1 MPNGDARQLAEL
13 ISTPLEQLIVSLGSG
28 IGRSQAELDRHSIET
43 QRRIDED
50 AVLAQYGLQ
59 ATWYQIPT
67 ADLEL
72 KIAVALERQAQQAQP
87 TAPTPAPAP
96 IEPVGPLIG
105 GRLFERP
112 LPRLFVQPVN
122 ARYVNQFNYDVNA
135 SSTVKLQIA
144 AVPPPGQAAAGRPTR
159 SVEEVMATA
168 TPHLLVDSAGSPTG
182 RVSVNFNPGAR
193 AWFVAQ
199 TEEQN
204 DVVTQL
210 TLLKIDDESG
220 AIVKQIGGR

>member
-1 MPNGDARQLAEL
+1 MPNGEAQQLAEL
-13 ISTPLEQLIVSLGSG
+13 ISAPLEELLVSLGSG

-50 AVLAQYGLQ
+50 PVLGQYGLQ

-72 KIAVALERQAQQAQP
+72 KIAVAMERQARKDEAG
-87 TAPTPAPAP
+87 PAPAP
-96 IEPVGPLIG
+96 IEPAGTLIG
-105 GRLFERP
+105 GRSFGRP

-122 ARYVNQFNYDVNA
+122 ARYVNQFGYDVNA
-135 SSTVKLQIA
+135 SSTFKLQIT
-144 AVPPPGQAAAGRPTR
+144 AVPPPGAASAGRPT
-159 SVEEVMATA
+159 STVDEVMATA
-168 TPHLLVDSAGSPTG
+168 TPKLLVDNAGAPTG
-182 RVSVNFNPGAR
+182 RVTVNFNPGAR
-193 AWFVAQ
+193 AWFVVQ
-199 TEEQN
+199 TEEED

-220 AIVKQIGGR
+220 AVVKQTGGR

>member
-1 MPNGDARQLAEL
+1 MPNGDAQQLAEL
-13 ISTPLEQLIVSLGSG
+13 ISAPLEELLVSLGSG

-50 AVLAQYGLQ
+50 AVLAQYGLH

-72 KIAVALERQAQQAQP
+72 KVAVAMERQAP
-87 TAPTPAPAP
+87 APAEPGPAPAP
-96 IEPVGPLIG
+96 IEPVGRLIG

-112 LPRLFVQPVN
+112 LPRLHIQPVN
-122 ARYVNQFNYDVNA
+122 ARYVALFQYDVNA

-144 AVPPPGQAAAGRPTR
+144 AVPPAGAAAAGRPTR
-159 SVEEVMATA
+159 NVEEIMATA
-168 TPHLLVDSAGSPTG
+168 QPHLLTAADGTTLG
-182 RVSVNFNPGAR
+182 RVTVNFNPGAA
-193 AWFVAQ
+193 AWFVVQ
-199 TEEQN
+199 TEEDAN
-204 DVVTQL
+204 GVVQTR

-220 AIVKQIGGR
+220 SIVRQTGGK